1 MVLVGSN
8 PTFEKM
14 VPCLTNKDAY
24 SNLLWTLFPPA
35 REEYVSFEGRAI
47 GDRAVKHLEKAH
59 TAIKAFLITVNN
71 CLLPEIGVCLVSTI
85 TILRRDFRVR
95 VY

>member
-1 MVLVGSN
+1 MHQQQSHEMVLVGSN

-47 GDRAVKHLEKAH
+47 GDRAVKHLEKG
-59 TAIKAFLITVNN
+59 TY
-71 CLLPEIGVCLVSTI
+71 
-85 TILRRDFRVR
+85 RDQSISDHSE
-95 VY
+95 

>member
-8 PTFEKM
+8 PTFEEM
-14 VPCLTNKDAY
+14 VPCLKKKDAY

-35 REEYVSFEGRAI
+35 REEFGSIVDRAI
-47 GDRAVKHLEKAH
+47 GDRAVKHLEKGADSNSYPPPSFVL
-59 TAIKAFLITVNN
+59 TGKSTQR
-71 CLLPEIGVCLVSTI
+71 LVSTI
-85 TILRRDFRVR
+85 TILRRDFHVR